1 MNSIDSLAQP
11 EPQVFEDILVMPFTG
26 LLGKGLKGQA
36 HTGGPVWPSWS
47 EPGTERYWQ
56 VQNGEHRP
64 ADRKPQIRSPELHV
78 GDKPCFWIGPLCP
91 WHFGHQ
97 IRDFLSR
104 LPLTLKIC
112 EQSRLVFAVLEGH
125 GPIRIED
132 APEFFRGIL
141 AWFGVPEERVII
153 VSRPTLFGE
162 LRVLPQG
169 EVAGDGSLSL
179 QPDVQFLDY
188 LSQHGSRSHIHD
200 ARAERYKVTLV
211 SRVRHRPLILGE
223 QVIDELFSK
232 AGHHVFYPERHSLQK
247 QLEVYLNSEL
257 LVFTEGS
264 ALHGLQLLG
273 RNLNQVLVIARRSG
287 PDQFRSRIEPRAQ
300 RYDTINVVGDTI
312 PVLGN
317 INGDLALADF
327 SALLRDLQNFIPEL
341 PSEVDAAYLASIQK
355 THLLDAI
362 GRHKAPSLRRTLAT
376 VFSLARSR
384 PPGFIQAIFIRLHRF
399 LYGIAQG
406 ARRRLAK

>member
-1 MNSIDSLAQP
+1 
-11 EPQVFEDILVMPFTG
+11 
-26 LLGKGLKGQA
+26 LK
-36 HTGGPVWPSWS
+36 T
-47 EPGTERYWQ
+47 
-56 VQNGEHRP
+56 
-64 ADRKPQIRSPELHV
+64 
-78 GDKPCFWIGPLCP
+78 
-91 WHFGHQ
+91 
-97 IRDFLSR
+97 
-104 LPLTLKIC
+104 C

-125 GPIRIED
+125 GPIHIED

-153 VSRPTLFGE
+153 VSRPTLFSE

-169 EVAGDGSLSL
+169 EVAGDGSLPL

-188 LSQHGSRSHIHD
+188 LSQHGSRSHLRD
-200 ARAERYKVTLV
+200 ARAQRYKVTLV

-287 PDQFRSRIEPRAQ
+287 PDQFRFRIEPRAK
-300 RYDTINVVGDTI
+300 RYDTINVVGDVI

-317 INGDLALADF
+317 INGDLALINF
-327 SALLRDLQNFIPEL
+327 SDLLRDLHEFIPEL
-341 PSEVDAAYLASIQK
+341 PTEVDAVHLASMQK
-355 THLLDAI
+355 KHLFDAI
-362 GRHKAPSLRRTLAT
+362 GRHKAPPLRRTLAT
-376 VFSLARSR
+376 VFALVRSR
-384 PPGFIQAIFIRLHRF
+384 PPGFGAAMILRLQRF
-399 LYGIAQG
+399 FHGVAQG
-406 ARRRLAK
+406 VIRRLARSVRLRE

>member
-1 MNSIDSLAQP
+1 MQS
-11 EPQVFEDILVMPFTG
+11 EPQVFEEILVMPFTG
-26 LLGKGLKGQA
+26 LLGKGMRGQA
-36 HTGGPVWPSWS
+36 HTGGPVWPCWS
-47 EPGTERYWQ
+47 KPGAERYWQ

-64 ADRKPQIRSPELHV
+64 ADRKPQSRSPERHV
-78 GDKPCFWIGPLCP
+78 QDKPCFWIGPLCP

-104 LPLTLKIC
+104 LPLTLKTC
-112 EQSRLVFAVLEGH
+112 EQSRLVFAVLEDH

-141 AWFGVPEERVII
+141 AWFGVLEERVII
-153 VSRPTLFGE
+153 VSKPTLFSE

-169 EVAGDGSLSL
+169 EVAGDGSLPM

-188 LSQHGSRSHIHD
+188 LSQHGCRSHLRD
-200 ARAERYKVTLV
+200 AQAERYKVTLV

-223 QVIDELFSK
+223 QVIDELFSR
-232 AGHHVFYPERHSLQK
+232 AGYHVFYPERHSLQK

-327 SALLRDLQNFIPEL
+327 SALLRDLHKFIPEL
-341 PSEVDAAYLASIQK
+341 PSEVDAEYLASIQK
-355 THLLDAI
+355 KHLLDAI
-362 GRHKAPSLRRTLAT
+362 GSHKAPPLRRTLAT
-376 VFSLARSR
+376 VFALARSR
-384 PPGFIQAIFIRLHRF
+384 PPGYVAAVILRLQRF
-399 LYGIAQG
+399 LHGVVQG
-406 ARRRLAK
+406 AVRRLGKLVRIGD